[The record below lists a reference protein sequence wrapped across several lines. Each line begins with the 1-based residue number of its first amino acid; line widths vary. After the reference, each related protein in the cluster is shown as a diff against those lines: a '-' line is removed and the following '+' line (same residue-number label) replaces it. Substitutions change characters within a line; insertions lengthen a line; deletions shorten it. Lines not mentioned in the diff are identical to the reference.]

1 MKSIS
6 NTMEILIEFTLIFLA
21 RIGVGVLFGLYG
33 CRVLEQDNLARMG
46 VGVLHSV
53 KTRSFIV

>member
-21 RIGVGVLFGLYG
+21 HIGVRVLFGLYG
-33 CRVLEQDNLARMG
+33 CRVLKQDNLARMG
-46 VGVLHSV
+46 VESY
-53 KTRSFIV
+53 IV